1 MVVVGVEPGD
11 VSVASFGVVA
21 VGAGVGPFVGEGAV
35 DVLLFRWSGDGRAG
49 SACV

>member
-1 MVVVGVEPGD
+1 VAAVVVVGVEPGD

-35 DVLLFRWSGDGRAG
+35 EAFYFPLVWGR
-49 SACV
+49 